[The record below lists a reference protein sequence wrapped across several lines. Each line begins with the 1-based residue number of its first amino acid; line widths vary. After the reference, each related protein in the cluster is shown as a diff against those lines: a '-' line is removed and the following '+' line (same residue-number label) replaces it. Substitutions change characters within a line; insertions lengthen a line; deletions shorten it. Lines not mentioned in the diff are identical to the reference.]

1 MGWEGSCRQSSRMER
16 SHRKEQI
23 TRGKIPLD
31 NAYGAAQE
39 YSVLLGLSNPS
50 ELYPYPFFAA
60 FPFPTSAPKTGSTE
74 KFVYPQK
81 KGREEEKKNNPRKG

>member
-1 MGWEGSCRQSSRMER
+1 MEH

-23 TRGKIPLD
+23 TRGKNPLD

-50 ELYPYPFFAA
+50 ELYPYPFFPA
-60 FPFPTSAPKTGSTE
+60 FASPHICPWDWGSTE
-74 KFVYPQK
+74 KFVSPQK
-81 KGREEEKKNNPRKG
+81 KEEEKKRKKKIPRKG